1 MKRLGYTINEDGMCY
16 GVAFM
21 AIQAIIRNDI
31 NTYVNRLRFINGYE
45 DKLRNYKVI
54 NLNPLP
60 EHHDLDTIYINPS
73 NKKYSFHYNK
83 EGTLELI
90 TGKLPAEIANE
101 TNSIS
106 PPLIIPSKEGLKKL
120 KEFFA
125 IELLVRDINK
135 AEIIRRA
142 NKDKLQPQQS
152 LIAIDKLLS
161 IKPWLEG
168 IAIYFGLES
177 PQNLSTEEEAV
188 WNKNFNTWDGDN
200 KPFTHQGY
208 NRGRELFK
216 RPKHSQENRPNLRR
230 TISNIGNRGSIQEN
244 KVLKRSNS
252 TTYFNLTLFGEQEKE
267 RQKDNSIYLLKKH
280 LGLYTKN
287 NTWDLI
293 KNLLINEKPTACLL
307 SRASHV
313 IAIGGSNEMGYHL
326 IDHDRYKRLAFSDVH
341 SQNGGNILESL
352 FRETISD
359 ANQEY
364 AISILVFGVE
374 QSGDNLVV
382 PEEGFDEPK
391 RDYWKNLLPIP
402 KSDNAGLL
410 YLALGNGHASAV
422 TAYIN
427 SINGISLDKKIEL
440 LAAKNKNGTPGLFMA
455 LQEGHALAVTAYTN
469 AINGISGINTAK
481 KIELLA
487 AKNKDKSPGLY
498 VALQEG
504 HTSAVIAYINAINS
518 ISGINTAKKIELLA
532 AKNKDG
538 FPGLY
543 VALLEGHTLA
553 VTAYINAIN
562 SINDI
567 SIYKKIEELL
577 AAKNKD
583 GFPGLYVALLEGHTL
598 AVTAYINAINS
609 INDISIYKKIELLA
623 AKNKNGPPGLF
634 MALMRGDN
642 NDEVILEYFK
652 INNDQLANFIVQTC
666 SKEGCLEG
674 FIGLLNDF
682 KNKNKITIGDYLPL
696 LQRIEKLILSRRNTS
711 ANTYCNIF

>member
-1 MKRLGYTINEDGMCY
+1 MKRLGYTINEGGMCY

-31 NTYVNRLRFINGYE
+31 NTYVNRLKFINGY
-45 DKLRNYKVI
+45 DNKLRNYKVI

-101 TNSIS
+101 INSIS

-120 KEFFA
+120 KDFFA

-135 AEIIRRA
+135 AEEDRF
-142 NKDKLQPQQS
+142 NKDKPQSQQS
-152 LIAIDKLLS
+152 LIVIDKLLS

-168 IAIYFGLES
+168 IAVYHGLKS
-177 PQNLSTEEEAV
+177 PKDLSVEEEAV

-200 KPFTHQGY
+200 KPFTFKDY
-208 NRGRELFK
+208 NLGRELFK
-216 RPKHSQENRPNLRR
+216 QPKHSQENRPNLRR
-230 TISNIGNRGSIQEN
+230 TISNLGNRGSIQKN

-252 TTYFNLTLFGEQEKE
+252 ATNFNLTLFGEQEQEKE

-280 LGLYTKN
+280 LGLYTKDN
-287 NTWDLI
+287 AWGLI
-293 KNLLINEKPTACLL
+293 KKFLINEKPTACLL
-307 SRASHV
+307 GRNRHV

-326 IDHDRYKRLAFSDVH
+326 IDHDTYKRLTFSDVH
-341 SQNGGNILESL
+341 LQNGCNILESL

-374 QSGDNLVV
+374 RSGDNPVV

-391 RDYWKNLLPIP
+391 SDYWKNLLPIP

-410 YLALGNGHASAV
+410 YLALGNGHAAAV

-427 SINGISLDKKIEL
+427 AINSINDISIDKKIEL
-440 LAAKNKNGTPGLFMA
+440 LAAKNENETPGLYMA
-455 LQEGHALAVTAYTN
+455 LRKGHAAAVTVYIN
-469 AINGISGINTAK
+469 AINSIRGINIAK

-487 AKNKDKSPGLY
+487 AKSKDKFPGLY
-498 VALQEG
+498 VALRKG
-504 HTSAVIAYINAINS
+504 HAAAVTAYINAINS
-518 ISGINTAKKIELLA
+518 IRGINIAKKIELLA
-532 AKNKDG
+532 AKSKDKL
-538 FPGLY
+538 PGLY

-562 SINDI
+562 NISGINTA
-567 SIYKKIEELL
+567 KKIELL
-577 AAKNKD
+577 ATKNKR
-583 GFPGLYVALLEGHTL
+583 GFPGLYSALQNGHAA
-598 AVTAYINAINS
+598 AVTAYINAING
-609 INDISIYKKIELLA
+609 ISGISLAKKIWLLA
-623 AKNKNGPPGLF
+623 AKSKNGTPGLY
-634 MALMRGDN
+634 MALH
-642 NDEVILEYFK
+642 
-652 INNDQLANFIVQTC
+652 
-666 SKEGCLEG
+666 G
-674 FIGLLNDF
+674 FTKWSYISCYSL
-682 KNKNKITIGDYLPL
+682 Y
-696 LQRIEKLILSRRNTS
+696 
-711 ANTYCNIF
+711 